1 MDPARAGPGGA
12 RQGAAVQGPAR
23 RAHRLDPADPRHALP
38 PGRARAARGV
48 LAAGNR
54 AALEAG
60 AGLSPAGAQA
70 VTVALRQIDRLDA
83 EIDALLAEI
92 RSFAAIQPGCKALQR
107 QYGIGKLTAVII
119 WADRKSTRLNSSHPS
134 ISYAV

>member
-70 VTVALRQIDRLDA
+70 VTVALRQIDRLDT

-92 RSFAAIQPGCKALQR
+92 RSLGRDPARLQGVAAPVRDR
-107 QYGIGKLTAVII
+107 QAHRRDHLGRAWPHAPV
-119 WADRKSTRLNSSHPS
+119 
-134 ISYAV
+134 

>member
-70 VTVALRQIDRLDA
+70 ATVALRQIDRLDA
-83 EIDALLAEI
+83 EIDALLAESAGAN
-92 RSFAAIQPGCKALQR
+92 RATLSVARKLARRGHHTLRELGDQAFAP
-107 QYGIGKLTAVII
+107 V
-119 WADRKSTRLNSSHPS
+119 
-134 ISYAV
+134 